1 MAGLDGLKRIVPL
14 ILIVRILGLIP
25 LPSDPL
31 DVTMKPGTKGWDD
44 LDGRVHGTEP
54 SSLVAWVHPDLWQV
68 PWTSFERAATAGPT
82 QQRLPG
88 QRAQIGARGDRH
100 RWSGVRGQL
109 MTAVVAVA
117 IMVIFIIGM
126 ITGVV
131 VLVSVASHREDKRLR
146 LSREA
151 PDRTALA
158 GRYLTS
164 LYVRRPGDDGIPQD
178 QPDDQQ
184 AKMLGWPHRGPSGL
198 TR

>member
-54 SSLVAWVHPDLWQV
+54 SSLVAWVHLDLWQV
-68 PWTSFERAATAGPT
+68 PERAPPAGPT

-88 QRAQIGARGDRH
+88 QRPRIGARGDRY

-109 MTAVVAVA
+109 MT
-117 IMVIFIIGM
+117 
-126 ITGVV
+126 
-131 VLVSVASHREDKRLR
+131 
-146 LSREA
+146 
-151 PDRTALA
+151 
-158 GRYLTS
+158 
-164 LYVRRPGDDGIPQD
+164 
-178 QPDDQQ
+178 
-184 AKMLGWPHRGPSGL
+184 PSSQ
-198 TR
+198 